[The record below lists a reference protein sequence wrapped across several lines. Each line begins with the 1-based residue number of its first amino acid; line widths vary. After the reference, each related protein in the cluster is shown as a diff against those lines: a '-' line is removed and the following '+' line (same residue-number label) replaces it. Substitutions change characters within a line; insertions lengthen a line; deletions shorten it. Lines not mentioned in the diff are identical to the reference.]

1 MGKKKQKLTTAQKA
15 ERKRRREEYL
25 TIFIHG
31 KQKRIRRPPNVEGI
45 DVDEFILRN
54 ADPVWLHQNE
64 MWEYLETKLSDESC
78 KVESVTAKIHEKPKI
93 SEEKTPNY
101 KTDDDIPF

>member
-25 TIFIHG
+25 TIFIRG
-31 KQKRIRRPPNVEGI
+31 KQKRIRRPPTVEGM

-64 MWEYLETKLSDESC
+64 MWEYLEMKLPDESC
-78 KVESVTAKIHEKPKI
+78 KVESVTAEIHEEPKI
-93 SEEKTPNY
+93 SEEKPPNY
-101 KTDDDIPF
+101 KVDDDLPF